1 MGPRVTDDRE
11 KDGSPR
17 TRKSSPTLAAFRPWG
32 SSARYRRTGN
42 LRRVYETA
50 AWRSDRGRRT
60 GGFRPAERSAYPLA
74 RRIRLV
80 AYGARLESGLG

>member
-1 MGPRVTDDRE
+1 VADDRAHEWLMIGE

-17 TRKSSPTLAAFRPWG
+17 TRKSSLTLAAFRPWG

-50 AWRSDRGRRT
+50 DRIPRLVPAPRILSR
-60 GGFRPAERSAYPLA
+60 GGFA
-74 RRIRLV
+74 
-80 AYGARLESGLG
+80 